1 MQTTNLILTLP
12 SGMCVAT
19 SLGVEG
25 LARHYSPGS
34 GQVFR
39 GRSIFIDLK
48 IENRKLAFKFRDEGG
63 WRDARGD
70 TEAALAEVEVKRT
83 KTALSNNAFSL
94 VPMDAF
100 DSVWLVRTGGHTLR
114 LDPPAEVVRFA
125 SHDWRSGMT
134 PGDIGA
140 LVGIPH
146 QEVRHPRCYMVLA
159 PAELV
164 ILTNLSPAEY
174 AWYATHCRGKQFRQV
189 MFAEIIPDP
198 RLLMAEHSFEAAHA
212 ELVANAHKKTKTI
225 YYGSAYGRVP
235 FKSWVGYEAPGRG
248 GLYVADHDQ
257 VVVYRFPD
265 PIPRLWD
272 RADG

>member
-1 MQTTNLILTLP
+1 MSNANLILTLP

-19 SLGVEG
+19 SLGIEG

-39 GRSIFIDLK
+39 GRAIFIDLK
-48 IENRKLAFKFRDEGG
+48 IENRKPAFAYRDEGG

-94 VPMDAF
+94 VPMEAF
-100 DSVWLVRTGGHTLR
+100 AGVWLVRTGGHVLQ
-114 LDPPAEVVRFA
+114 LAPADEVVRFA
-125 SHDWRSGMT
+125 HHDWRADMT
-134 PGDIGA
+134 PTDIAA
-140 LVGIPH
+140 LVGMPH
-146 QEVRHPRCYMVLA
+146 QSARQPRCYMVLG

-164 ILTNLSPAEY
+164 ILTNLTPAEY

-189 MFAEIIPDP
+189 IFTEIVPDP
-198 RLLMAEHSFEAAHA
+198 RQLMAERSFEAAHA
-212 ELVANAHKKTKTI
+212 ELVANADKKTKTI
-225 YYGSAYGRVP
+225 YYGGAYDRVP
-235 FKSWVGYEAPGRG
+235 FKSWVGYDAPSQG
-248 GLYVADHDQ
+248 GLYVADHERMM
-257 VVVYRFPD
+257 VHRFPE
-265 PIPRLWD
+265 PIPGWWA

>member
-1 MQTTNLILTLP
+1 MQNVNLILTLP

-19 SLGVEG
+19 SLGIEG
-25 LARHYSPGS
+25 LAGHYSPGS

-39 GRSIFIDLK
+39 GRAIFIDLK
-48 IENRKLAFKFRDEGG
+48 IKDRKPAFAYRDEGG

-70 TEAALAEVEVKRT
+70 TELALAEVQVKRT

-94 VPMDAF
+94 VPMEAF
-100 DSVWLVRTGGHTLR
+100 DSVWLVRTGGNALR
-114 LDPPAEVVRFA
+114 LDPADQVVRFA
-125 SHDWRSGMT
+125 SHDWRSDMK
-134 PGDIGA
+134 PVDIAA
-140 LVGIPH
+140 LVGLPH
-146 QEVRHPRCYMVLA
+146 PATREPRCYMVLG

-189 MFAEIIPDP
+189 IFTEIVPDP
-198 RLLMAEHSFEAAHA
+198 RQLMAEKSFEAAHA
-212 ELVANAHKKTKTI
+212 ELVANSDKKTKTI

-235 FKSWVGYEAPGRG
+235 FRSWIGYDARSQG
-248 GLYVADHDQ
+248 GLYVADHDH
-257 VVVYRFPD
+257 VAVFRFPGE
-265 PIPRLWD
+265 IPRAWD